1 MYYFYFIKLKQSM
14 YWILLASLATIIS
27 SIGVL
32 LMKIVGNSTYD
43 NNLFLALSYII
54 VGILGLIYYIYKKKK
69 IKI

>member
-1 MYYFYFIKLKQSM
+1 M

-54 VGILGLIYYIYKKKK
+54 VGKLELINYI
-69 IKI
+69 